1 MSEESLKTNKYADV
15 PIRVRSWA
23 VIIVIF
29 SVAVMHSI
37 LMNLFICFLSFW
49 GMKEF
54 LSMYNLYNKKTAV
67 LLFLFLIPEYF
78 SLYSKNYFDFILY
91 TSLFAIFFG
100 IYTIFIKNII
110 SKKRGLLVSFGI
122 FLCTFSI
129 GHLSFIYN
137 IHFPFSNMIGV
148 YILILL
154 VVPTELN
161 DVFQYLTGKAFG
173 KTKITPVISPN
184 KTLEGFLG
192 GLVLTILLCNFLGFI
207 LLPEQSFL
215 FYSLLGIL
223 IGILGFFGDL
233 FMSYVKRNAGV
244 KDTGNLIPGHGGL
257 LDRID
262 SLMFITPIY
271 YGLIVYYLIA

>member
-1 MSEESLKTNKYADV
+1 MNEESLKTNKYADV
-15 PIRVRSWA
+15 PLRVRSWV

-29 SVAVMHSI
+29 SLAVLHPI

-54 LSMYNLYNKKTAV
+54 LSMYNFYNKKTAV

-91 TSLFAIFFG
+91 TSLFAISFG
-100 IYTIFIKNII
+100 IYTIFIKNKI
-110 SKKRGLLVSFGI
+110 SKKRGLLVSLGI

-192 GLVLTILLCNFLGFI
+192 GLVLTIFLCNLLGFI
-207 LLPEQSFL
+207 LLPERSFL

-223 IGILGFFGDL
+223 IGILGFFGDI
-233 FMSYVKRNAGV
+233 FMSYIKRNAGV

-271 YGLIVYYLIA
+271 YWLIFYYLIA

>member
-15 PIRVRSWA
+15 PLRVRSWA

-29 SVAVMHSI
+29 SVAVLHPA

-54 LSMYNLYNKKTAV
+54 LSMFNLYNKKTAFV
-67 LLFLFLIPEYF
+67 LFLFLIPEYF
-78 SLYSKNYFDFILY
+78 LLYKKNYFDFTLF
-91 TSLFAIFFG
+91 TSLFALVFG
-100 IYTIFIKNII
+100 CYTVFIKNKIH
-110 SKKRGLLVSFGI
+110 KKKGLLIITGL

-129 GHLSFIYN
+129 GHLGFIYN
-137 IHFPFSNMIGV
+137 INFPYANIIG
-148 YILILL
+148 IHLLLLL
-154 VVPTELN
+154 VIPTELN

-173 KTKITPVISPN
+173 KRKITPVISPN

-192 GLVLTILLCNFLGFI
+192 GLVLTTLLCNLLG
-207 LLPEQSFL
+207 LLLLQDESFVL
-215 FYSLLGIL
+215 YSLLGIL
-223 IGILGFFGDL
+223 IGLLGFFGDI
-233 FMSYVKRNAGV
+233 FMSYIKRNAGV

-262 SLMFITPIY
+262 SLMFITPIFFW
-271 YGLIVYYLIA
+271 LIIYWLL